1 MNLFGWDDSHQ
12 YQGPGWSETGLGG
25 RGEGGGS
32 HHVYRLPV
40 GTSHRNG
47 GEIMKTVKIYHKTA
61 SSFILI
67 NEAYRV

>member
-1 MNLFGWDDSHQ
+1 MNLFGWDDSYQ

-25 RGEGGGS
+25 GSS

-40 GTSHRNG
+40 GTSPRNG

-67 NEAYRV
+67 NEAWRV